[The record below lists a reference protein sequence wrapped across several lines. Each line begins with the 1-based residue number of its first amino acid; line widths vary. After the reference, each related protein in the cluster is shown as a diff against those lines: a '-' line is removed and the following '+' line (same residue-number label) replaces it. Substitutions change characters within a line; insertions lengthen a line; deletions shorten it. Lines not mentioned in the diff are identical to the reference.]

1 MFFIQLDT
9 TTYNNEETIT
19 QHRHEYTR
27 IVVSFVYATS
37 RVRVPGD
44 VQAIGRHHL
53 TMDGIERYGI

>member
-1 MFFIQLDT
+1 
-9 TTYNNEETIT
+9 
-19 QHRHEYTR
+19 
-27 IVVSFVYATS
+27 VSFVYATS